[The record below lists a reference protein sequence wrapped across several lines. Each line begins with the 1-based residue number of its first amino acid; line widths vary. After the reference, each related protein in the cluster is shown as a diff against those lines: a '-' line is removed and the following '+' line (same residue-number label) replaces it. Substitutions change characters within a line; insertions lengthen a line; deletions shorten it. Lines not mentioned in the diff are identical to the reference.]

1 MIKKDIKVYN
11 ENEIKEKINELLKD
25 WNYDG
30 KWLRKTFKTHSWKS
44 TLIAVNTIGHLAEVA
59 WHHPD
64 LVVSYAFVEV
74 KLMTHSHKGITD
86 LDFELAKKI
95 EEVILWNPKKN
106 NDYLEGTPEDPRFA
120 YIKNS

>member
-1 MIKKDIKVYN
+1 MTKKDIKVYN
-11 ENEIKEKINELLKD
+11 ENEINEKINELLKD

-30 KWLRKTFKTHSWKS
+30 KWIRKTFKTHGWKS
-44 TLIAVNTIGHLAEVA
+44 TLIVVNTIGHLAEVA

-95 EEVILWNPKKN
+95 EAVVLWNPKKN

>member
-1 MIKKDIKVYN
+1 MTKKNIQVYSEDEIKK
-11 ENEIKEKINELLKD
+11 KINESLKD
-25 WNYDG
+25 WKYDG
-30 KWLRKTFKTHSWKS
+30 KWIRKVYKTHIWKS
-44 TLIAVNTIGHLAEVA
+44 TLMVVNTIGHIAEVG

-86 LDFELAKKI
+86 LDFEIAKKI
-95 EEVILWNPKKN
+95 EETILWDPKETN
-106 NDYLEGTPEDPRFA
+106 NSLEGTPEDPRFA